1 MTAKDYPITQG
12 YGYDPNYQGNAQ
24 HWHTGVD
31 YGAPEGAPIVVNGV
45 QIGITGHTGKVYDQD
60 GKNTVK
66 AAHVHVGRYFN
77 GETNPGAGGWTLSNP
92 KVTEIG
98 YDASNGNYV
107 ALVDSAGV
115 RWVYLHMQVKSTNVK
130 VGDYLDQLPKYE
142 GEDMPS
148 TVGDVEIDQMSWA
161 YFGYGSPSDSQ
172 FTKDNMDRESN
183 EFERFMFA
191 HPVAQAYRKQVSQ
204 WRSKA
209 ESSGNPSVQVDG
221 VPYVPK
227 K

>member
-1 MTAKDYPITQG
+1 MISSDYQMTFG
-12 YGYDPNYQGNAQ
+12 YGLTDPP
-24 HWHTGVD
+24 
-31 YGAPEGAPIVVNGV
+31 YGTTQYPYHRGDDWYMPEGIPIVVNGV
-45 QIGITGHTGKVYDQD
+45 QIGISGMTGFVD
-60 GKNTVK
+60 GP
-66 AAHVHVGRYFN
+66 HVHVGKWV
-77 GETNPGAGGWTLSNP
+77 GGKDKNPQSQAWTLDNP
-92 KVTEIG
+92 RVSEVG
-98 YDASNGNYV
+98 YDTTNGNFV
-107 ALVDSAGV
+107 ALVDAANV
-115 RWVYLHMQVKSTNVK
+115 RWVYLHMKEKSTNVK
-130 VGDYLDQLPKYE
+130 VGDYLDKLPKYE
-142 GEDMPS
+142 REDMPS

-172 FTKDNMDRESN
+172 FTKDNLGRESN

-209 ESSGNPSVQVDG
+209 ESTGNPIVQVDG